1 VVHFS
6 APVDIWS
13 GSNRASAAPE
23 RFGEFRARCRE
34 ELAGQ
39 ADKLN
44 ELCARA
50 AEGTA
55 TILHGARDRKHN
67 NAAVLAELPSDR

>member
-1 VVHFS
+1 MSS
-6 APVDIWS
+6 ALAV
-13 GSNRASAAPE
+13 AK
-23 RFGEFRARCRE
+23 

-44 ELCARA
+44 EAVCARA

-67 NAAVLAELPSDR
+67 NAAVLVELPERSLTARTASDL